1 MSDKCHFWVSRHHGT
16 FQMLRTWERAGAR
29 QRANSSVRLFRN
41 QLHFKGE
48 KSQLVNI
55 LPLLSPRCSHTL
67 GDTEG
72 KEVGSAPGTGHP
84 PGWGRGSGLAQVRQ
98 ELVLLFPSVGG
109 WELRPAHL
117 LGRRSCPRSWHF

>member
-16 FQMLRTWERAGAR
+16 FQMLRMRERAGAR
-29 QRANSSVRLFRN
+29 QRANSLVRLFRN

-67 GDTEG
+67 GDIDG
-72 KEVGSAPGTGHP
+72 KEVGSAHGTGHP
-84 PGWGRGSGLAQVRQ
+84 SGCGRGSGLAQVGQ
-98 ELVLLFPSVGG
+98 ELVPLFPSGGG
-109 WELRPAHL
+109 WELRPARL
-117 LGRRSCPRSWHF
+117 LGRSSCRRSWHF